1 MLNVAAEFLG
11 AQGTTLV
18 GAASRVLVTLWQDGG
33 QRGSRR
39 NAWAAMVA
47 DNRRARD
54 RAEAEAL
61 LDSLRGSR
69 IEGIEEGRQPGA

>member
-1 MLNVAAEFLG
+1 LFGVRGSTF
-11 AQGTTLV
+11 V
-18 GAASRVLVTLWQDGG
+18 GAAGGVLVTLWRDGG

-61 LDSLRGSR
+61 LDSMRGSR

>member
-1 MLNVAAEFLG
+1 
-11 AQGTTLV
+11 
-18 GAASRVLVTLWQDGG
+18 
-33 QRGSRR
+33 
-39 NAWAAMVA
+39 MVA